1 MQFTG
6 VYSVAFL
13 YTAMAT
19 AVTQLELT
27 APSDAAMALISAGI
41 GPRGGVLDQLQEVN
55 IFINNAAGTGTAIT
69 PNPQHEGMVAFGGTA
84 RRTIT
89 AEGSTPTDI
98 IEDGFHVQ
106 NGWRHAPIPEEFITV
121 KPSQIIGV
129 RFPVAPDAAMGL
141 AVWMTVGEIG

>member
-6 VYSVAFL
+6 VYTAAFP

-27 APSDAAMALISAGI
+27 APSDASVALISAGI
-41 GPRGGVLDQLQEVN
+41 GPRGTILDQLQEVN
-55 IFINNAAGTGTAIT
+55 IFINNAAGTGTT
-69 PNPQHEGMVAFGGTA
+69 LVPNPQHEGYVAFGGTV

-98 IEDGFHVQ
+98 IEDGFHFQ
-106 NGWRHAPIPEEFITV
+106 NGWRWPPIPEEFIVV

-129 RFPVAPDAAMGL
+129 RFPIAPDAAMSI
-141 AVWMTVGEIG
+141 AVWMTFGEIG